1 VAEAN
6 VKLTVDA
13 RPAVRATNALKAA
26 VDKTQQAVKKL
37 EGAVQGTGRAFK
49 RLGRAAVGA
58 LRKIGDAAKAAIS
71 AMGGLASV
79 IAPVAALYGA
89 INFLND
95 SLKVLGERQVQVA
108 TLQNGLS
115 KIGGT
120 QADIEALAQAADR
133 LGKATL
139 FDQEDFTQGF
149 ALLTSFQRIGVDSYE
164 RVAKAAAD
172 VAQVTGQD
180 VSSALLQLSKALE
193 DPAAQVTALARS
205 GTVFTEQQKEQ
216 IKVFQESG
224 QIIKAQNL
232 ILSELEK
239 QYGNAA
245 NAAGAA
251 GLAGAQDSLGE
262 ATRDLQEAIAELA
275 LPATIDLIN
284 SLTTAVQA
292 LVQPVEDVNTVA
304 RELKKILPQIS
315 VNGEGVK
322 NFFDSVTNA
331 ALGSIPVLGQM
342 INLMRQISPLA
353 QRMRDASAG
362 LRNFGEDY
370 ASKERALFQATG
382 GFLPS
387 IDKPSPTP
395 TPASASPPKR
405 LKGKSEAEKAAER
418 AARQAEQLRLHI
430 IKQEEQLLSIAE
442 EKEKAFNR
450 QVMEL
455 HKQEALLMAGSEE
468 DKKAIEA
475 AFRLGELIREH
486 GVERGRVLSQQEQ
499 QVLKLQEQK
508 DKEQEI
514 ADAQKQAAERIAQ
527 TYRTIGDAIKTGVVD
542 TLMAAVDQTKSLAEV
557 ASNTLRSLANTLL
570 KLGIES
576 AFGAL
581 GASGGL
587 MGKLFGRA
595 NGGTVMGGRSY
606 VVGERGPEL
615 FTPNRT
621 GSIAPNNAI
630 GGVGNVVVNVDAK
643 GTNVQGDG
651 AEAKQLG
658 DAIGAAVRIEL
669 LKQRRPGGL
678 LA

>member
-1 VAEAN
+1 MAEAN

-581 GASGGL
+581 GAGGGL